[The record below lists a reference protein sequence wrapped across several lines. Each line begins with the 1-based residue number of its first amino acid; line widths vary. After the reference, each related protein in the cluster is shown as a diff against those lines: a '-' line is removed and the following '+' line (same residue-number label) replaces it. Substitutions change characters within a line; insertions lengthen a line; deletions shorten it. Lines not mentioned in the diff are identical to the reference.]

1 MLKRL
6 GVVKR
11 SSSYKGVTFNR
22 KSNKWMAYLTVN
34 GKQIS
39 AGTHDTE
46 VEAAHAIDLKLTSEY
61 PHLVPARGLN
71 FRESSF

>member
-11 SSSYKGVTFNR
+11 TSSYKGVGFD
-22 KSNKWMAYLTVN
+22 KSKNKWVAKLSVN
-34 GKQIS
+34 GKKIH
-39 AGTHDTE
+39 AGTYDTE
-46 VEAAHAIDLKLTSEY
+46 VEAAHAYDLKLTSEY
-61 PHLVPARGLN
+61 PHLVPTKGLN

>member
-11 SSSYKGVTFNR
+11 SSSYKGVTFDR
-22 KSNKWMAYLTVN
+22 ASNKWRATLCDN
-34 GKQIS
+34 GKRIR

-46 VEAAHAIDLKLTSEY
+46 VEAAHAYDLKLTSEY
-61 PHLVPARGLN
+61 PHLVPTKGLN